1 MWASWLSSGLL
12 ILGALLGSL
21 GAHLQFNPLL
31 AVAGIA
37 LLAGMVIS
45 GLTECR
51 LGR

>member
-1 MWASWLSSGLL
+1 MWASWLSAGLL

-37 LLAGMVIS
+37 LSAGMVIS
-45 GLTECR
+45 GFTECR
-51 LGR
+51 PGR